1 MRYLF
6 VIALLAGLLTARAD
20 VAVLTQHND
29 LARTGDNLKE
39 TVLNTG
45 NVNTNAF
52 GLVYTR
58 PVDDQVYAQPLVMT
72 NVSVPGKG
80 VHNLLIIATVND
92 SVYAFDADDS
102 TVSNAYW
109 HTSFTNANA
118 VPPNNSDI
126 ATLPNNGCGAMYP
139 NISGNFGIISTPV
152 IDPASGT
159 VYVLARTREFNT
171 NFVQRLHALDIT
183 TGADRPFSPVQIA
196 ASVPGNGTNAIN
208 NVITFDPLMENQRSS
223 LALVNGVVYI
233 AWTSHCDTEPYHGWL
248 MGYSTTNLQQLYVYC
263 STPDG
268 SEGGIWMA
276 GEAPSADASGNI
288 YISVANGTTG
298 SALDPTDLTNRGES
312 FLKLTPTGTNLA
324 ITSWFTPYNWSTL
337 NAMDWDLGS
346 AGMLLIPGTS
356 LAFSGGKQGVLYLV
370 NRDNMGGLSSATNA
384 DTNIVQTWS
393 LADGNE
399 KLYGSPVWW
408 DGPTNSY
415 VYFWP
420 GYDYL
425 YQYQFDRTNQVF
437 LSSPAAQG
445 STLLAYD
452 SGGHPGGMLSISAN
466 GTNAGTGILWATHP
480 TADAQN
486 AVQPGVLRAYN
497 AQNVTNELWN
507 STKLSRDNV
516 GNFGKFVPP
525 TIANGKVYLA
535 TFSSRI
541 NVYGLLPTPVL
552 KAAKSGTN
560 IVLSWPTN
568 FQGFSLQTNVSLVS
582 GNWGALT
589 NKSVALGTNYTVT
602 NRAPAVSTFYRLKR

>member
-1 MRYLF
+1 MRFLILIA
-6 VIALLAGLLTARAD
+6 VLAALLPARAD

-29 LARTGDNLKE
+29 LARTGANLYE
-39 TVLNTG
+39 TVLNTA

-52 GLVYTR
+52 GLLYTL

-72 NVSVPGKG
+72 NVNVPGTG

-92 SVYAFDADDS
+92 SVYAFDADDP
-102 TVSNAYW
+102 TVTNAYW
-109 HTSFTNANA
+109 HTSFTNANVVA
-118 VPPNNSDI
+118 PNNSDI
-126 ATLPNNGCGAMYP
+126 ANITNNDCGSKFA

-159 VYVLARTREFNT
+159 VYVLAQTREYNT

-183 TGADRPFSPVQIA
+183 TGADREFSPVTIA
-196 ASVPGNGTNAIN
+196 ASVPGNGIANTN
-208 NVITFDPLMENQRSS
+208 NVVTFNPLMENQRSS
-223 LALVNGVVYI
+223 LALINGVVYI
-233 AWTSHCDTEPYHGWL
+233 AWSSHCDTDPFHGWL
-248 MGYSTTNLQQLYVYC
+248 MGYSITNLQQLYVYC

-268 SEGGIWMA
+268 TEGGIWMA
-276 GEAPSADASGNI
+276 GAAPSADASGNI

-324 ITSWFTPYNWSTL
+324 ITSWFTPYNWTSL
-337 NAMDWDLGS
+337 NAQDWDLGS

-370 NRDNMGGLSSATNA
+370 NRDDMGGISETMA
-384 DTNIVQTWS
+384 DTNVVQSWS

-399 KLYGSPVWW
+399 KLFGSPVWW

-425 YQYQFDRTNQVF
+425 YQYQFNRSNEKF
-437 LSSPAAQG
+437 LPSPAAQG
-445 STLLAYD
+445 GTFTDYR
-452 SGGHPGGMLSISAN
+452 PGGMLAISAS
-466 GTNAGTGILWATHP
+466 GTNTGTGILWASHA
-480 TADAQN
+480 TADAESK
-486 AVQPGVLRAYN
+486 VQPGVLRAYN
-497 AQNVTNELWN
+497 AQNVSIELWN
-507 STKLSRDNV
+507 STNLSRDNV

-535 TFSSRI
+535 TFSDEI
-541 NVYGLLPTPVL
+541 DVYGLLPTPAL

-560 IVLSWPTN
+560 IVLSWPTT
-568 FQGFSLQTNVSLVS
+568 FPGFSLQTNLSLVL

-589 NKSVALGTNYTVT
+589 NKSGVQGTNYTVT
-602 NRAPAVSTFYRLKR
+602 NDAPKVSTFYRLKR